1 MGAFPPEKLMNK
13 QRSSKIMAKAI
24 SERTPQIIAA
34 EINSIKDQTG
44 RMLLYSSVEI
54 GRRLTEAKSMVNHGE
69 WGKWLE
75 NSVSYSQST
84 ANKLMRLFEEYG
96 AKLTVGHQD
105 SSNSES
111 ITNLSYTQAII
122 LLGIPEEER
131 ESFIVEN
138 DVDGMSTREL
148 KEAVRERDQALNEK
162 AELQN
167 TLTANQG
174 AVTKITS
181 ERDELRKQTSGLR
194 AAIHTKE
201 LTIKTLQEKLDVAK
215 EGEASATKIVALQKD
230 IKAAQIKLSSNKV
243 SFLYNNIAKEFE
255 ELLKELT
262 KLAPAD
268 PEAHEK
274 YKSEVSGL
282 IGKIAERL

>member
-1 MGAFPPEKLMNK
+1 
-13 QRSSKIMAKAI
+13 MAKAI

-131 ESFIVEN
+131 ESF
-138 DVDGMSTREL
+138 
-148 KEAVRERDQALNEK
+148 
-162 AELQN
+162 
-167 TLTANQG
+167 
-174 AVTKITS
+174 
-181 ERDELRKQTSGLR
+181 
-194 AAIHTKE
+194 
-201 LTIKTLQEKLDVAK
+201 
-215 EGEASATKIVALQKD
+215 
-230 IKAAQIKLSSNKV
+230 
-243 SFLYNNIAKEFE
+243 
-255 ELLKELT
+255 
-262 KLAPAD
+262 
-268 PEAHEK
+268 
-274 YKSEVSGL
+274 
-282 IGKIAERL
+282 

>member
-13 QRSSKIMAKAI
+13 KRSLKNMANGLT
-24 SERTPQIIAA
+24 ERTPQIIAA

-54 GRRLTEAKSMVNHGE
+54 GRRLAEAKSMVNHGE

-75 NSVSYSQST
+75 SSVSYSQST
-84 ANKLMRLFEEYG
+84 ANKLMRVFDEYG
-96 AKLTVGHQD
+96 DKLTVAQNG
-105 SSNSES
+105 SNSES
-111 ITNLSYTQAII
+111 IPNLSYTQAII

-131 ESFIVEN
+131 ESFMAEN
-138 DVDGMSTREL
+138 DVTGMSTREL
-148 KEAVRERDQALNEK
+148 KQAVLERDQALSEK

-167 TLTANQG
+167 ALEVNQD
-174 AVTKITS
+174 AATKIIF
-181 ERDELRKQTSGLR
+181 ERDELRKQASGLQ
-194 AAIHTKE
+194 ATIHTKE
-201 LTIKTLQEKLDVAK
+201 LTIRTLQEKLEAAK
-215 EGEASATKIVALQKD
+215 QSEASAVKVTALEKE
-230 IKAAQIKLSSNKV
+230 IKAARIGLTANKV
-243 SFLYNNIAKEFE
+243 GFLYKSIAKEFE

-262 KLAPAD
+262 KLAPVD
-268 PEAHEK
+268 PEAHET

>member
-1 MGAFPPEKLMNK
+1 
-13 QRSSKIMAKAI
+13 MANGI

-54 GRRLTEAKSMVNHGE
+54 GRRLTEAKSIVNHGE

-84 ANKLMRLFEEYG
+84 ANKLMRLFEEYE
-96 AKLTVGHQD
+96 AKLTAGQD

-111 ITNLSYTQAII
+111 IPNLSYTQAII
-122 LLGIPEEER
+122 LWGIPEEEQ
-131 ESFIVEN
+131 ESFMAEH
-138 DVDGMSTREL
+138 DVASMSTREL
-148 KEAVRERDQALNEK
+148 KQAVRERDQALNEK

-167 TLTANQG
+167 ALTANQG
-174 AVTKITS
+174 AVTEITS
-181 ERDELRKQTSGLR
+181 ERDELRKQASGLQ

-201 LTIKTLQEKLDVAK
+201 LTIKTLQGKMDSAK
-215 EGEASATKIVALQKD
+215 EGEASAGKIAALEKD
-230 IKAAQIKLSSNKV
+230 IKAARIKLSAKKV
-243 SFLYNNIAKEFE
+243 SFLYNNITNEFE

-282 IGKIAERL
+282 IGKIAGRL

>member
-1 MGAFPPEKLMNK
+1 MNK
-13 QRSSKIMAKAI
+13 QRSSKIMAKGI
-24 SERTPQIIAA
+24 TERTPQIIAA

-44 RMLLYSSVEI
+44 RMLLYSSAEI

-84 ANKLMRLFEEYG
+84 ANKLMRLFEEYE
-96 AKLTVGHQD
+96 AKLTAGQD

-111 ITNLSYTQAII
+111 IPNLSYTQAII
-122 LLGIPEEER
+122 LWGIPEEER
-131 ESFIVEN
+131 ESFMTEN
-138 DVDGMSTREL
+138 DVASMSTREL
-148 KEAVRERDQALNEK
+148 KQAVQERDQALNEK

-167 TLTANQG
+167 ALTVNQC
-174 AVTKITS
+174 AVTEITS
-181 ERDELRKQTSGLR
+181 ERDGLRKQASGLQ

-201 LTIKTLQEKLDVAK
+201 LTIKTLQEKLNSAK
-215 EGEASATKIVALQKD
+215 EGEASAAKIAALEKD
-230 IKAAQIKLSSNKV
+230 IKATRIKLSANKV
-243 SFLYNNIAKEFE
+243 SFLYNNKAKEFE

>member
-1 MGAFPPEKLMNK
+1 MNK
-13 QRSSKIMAKAI
+13 QRSSKIMAKGI

-84 ANKLMRLFEEYG
+84 ANKLMRLFEEYE
-96 AKLTVGHQD
+96 AKLTAGQD

-111 ITNLSYTQAII
+111 IPNLSYTQAII

-131 ESFIVEN
+131 ESFMAEH
-138 DVDGMSTREL
+138 DVASMSTREL
-148 KEAVRERDQALNEK
+148 KQAVQERDQALNEK

-174 AVTKITS
+174 AVTEITY
-181 ERDELRKQTSGLR
+181 ERDELRKQASGLQ

-201 LTIKTLQEKLDVAK
+201 LTIKTLQEKLDSAK
-215 EGEASATKIVALQKD
+215 EGEASAGKIAALEKD
-230 IKAAQIKLSSNKV
+230 IKATRIKLSANKV

-274 YKSEVSGL
+274 YKSEVSGF

>member
-1 MGAFPPEKLMNK
+1 MVNG
-13 QRSSKIMAKAI
+13 IT
-24 SERTPQIIAA
+24 ERTPQIIAA

-44 RMLLYSSVEI
+44 RMLLYSSIEI

-96 AKLTVGHQD
+96 AKLTDGKD
-105 SSNSES
+105 SLNSES
-111 ITNLSYTQAII
+111 IPNLSYTQAII

-131 ESFIVEN
+131 KSFMEEH
-138 DVDGMSTREL
+138 DVASMSTREL
-148 KEAVRERDQALNEK
+148 KQAVLERDQALNEK

-167 TLTANQG
+167 ALTANQG
-174 AVTKITS
+174 AVTEITS
-181 ERDELRKQTSGLR
+181 ERDALSKQASGLQ

-201 LTIKTLQEKLDVAK
+201 LTIKTLQEKLDSAK
-215 EGEASATKIVALQKD
+215 EGEASAGKIAALEKD
-230 IKAAQIKLSSNKV
+230 IKAARIKLSANKV
-243 SFLYNNIAKEFE
+243 SFLYNNISNEFE

-262 KLAPAD
+262 KLAPTD
-268 PEAHEK
+268 PEAYEK
-274 YKSEVSGL
+274 CKSEVSGL

>member
-1 MGAFPPEKLMNK
+1 
-13 QRSSKIMAKAI
+13 MANAI
-24 SERTPQIIAA
+24 TERTPQIIAA

-69 WGKWLE
+69 WGNWLE
-75 NSVSYSQST
+75 SSVSYSQST

-96 AKLTVGHQD
+96 AKLTADHQD

-122 LLGIPEEER
+122 LLGIPENER
-131 ESFIVEN
+131 ESFISEN
-138 DVDGMSTREL
+138 DVASMSTREL
-148 KEAVRERDQALNEK
+148 KQAVMEKDQALSEK

-167 TLTANQG
+167 ALDANKG

-181 ERDELRKQTSGLR
+181 ERDELRKQASGLK
-194 AAIHTKE
+194 AAINVKE
-201 LTIKTLQEKLDVAK
+201 STIKTLQEQLDAAK
-215 EGEASATKIVALQKD
+215 KGDASAAKIAALQKD
-230 IKAAQIKLSSNKV
+230 IKAAQAKLSANKV
-243 SFLYNNIAKEFE
+243 VFLYNSISKEFE

-268 PEAHEK
+268 PESHEK
-274 YKSEVSGL
+274 YKGEVSVL
-282 IGKIAERL
+282 IGKIEERL

>member
-1 MGAFPPEKLMNK
+1 
-13 QRSSKIMAKAI
+13 MAKGI

-75 NSVSYSQST
+75 SSVSYSQST
-84 ANKLMRLFEEYG
+84 ANKLMRLFDEYG
-96 AKLTVGHQD
+96 AKLTTGQD
-105 SSNSES
+105 SGNSES
-111 ITNLSYTQAII
+111 IPNLSYTQAII

-131 ESFIVEN
+131 ESFVAEHDAAN
-138 DVDGMSTREL
+138 MSTREL
-148 KEAVRERDQALNEK
+148 KQAVQERDQAVNEK
-162 AELQN
+162 VELQN
-167 TLTANQG
+167 ALTANQG
-174 AVTKITS
+174 TVTEIAS
-181 ERDELRKQTSGLR
+181 ERDELRKQASGFQ

-201 LTIKTLQEKLDVAK
+201 LTIKTLQGKLDSARQS
-215 EGEASATKIVALQKD
+215 EASVEKIAVLEKD
-230 IKAAQIKLSSNKV
+230 IKVARIKLSANKV

-255 ELLKELT
+255 DLLSELT

-274 YKSEVSGL
+274 YKSEVSEL

>member
-1 MGAFPPEKLMNK
+1 
-13 QRSSKIMAKAI
+13 MANGI

-96 AKLTVGHQD
+96 AKLAAGQD

-111 ITNLSYTQAII
+111 IPNLSYTQAII
-122 LLGIPEEER
+122 LWGIPEEER
-131 ESFIVEN
+131 ETFVAEH
-138 DVDGMSTREL
+138 DVASMSTREL
-148 KEAVRERDQALNEK
+148 KQAVKERDQALNEK
-162 AELQN
+162 EELQN
-167 TLTANQG
+167 ALTVNQG
-174 AVTKITS
+174 AVTEITS
-181 ERDELRKQTSGLR
+181 ERDELRKQASGFQ
-194 AAIHTKE
+194 AVIHTKE
-201 LTIKTLQEKLDVAK
+201 LTIKTLQEKLDSARQSD
-215 EGEASATKIVALQKD
+215 ASVGKIAALEQD
-230 IKAAQIKLSSNKV
+230 IKAARIRLSANKV
-243 SFLYNNIAKEFE
+243 SFLYNNVAKEFE

-282 IGKIAERL
+282 IGRIAERL

>member
-1 MGAFPPEKLMNK
+1 
-13 QRSSKIMAKAI
+13 MAKAI

-181 ERDELRKQTSGLR
+181 ERDELRKQTSGLQ

-201 LTIKTLQEKLDVAK
+201 LTIKSLQEKMAAAK
-215 EGEASATKIVALQKD
+215 EGEASAAKIAALEKD
-230 IKAAQIKLSSNKV
+230 IKTAQIKLSANKV

-255 ELLKELT
+255 ELLKELI

>member
-1 MGAFPPEKLMNK
+1 
-13 QRSSKIMAKAI
+13 MAKGI
-24 SERTPQIIAA
+24 TERTPQIIAA

-96 AKLTVGHQD
+96 AKLTAGHQD

-111 ITNLSYTQAII
+111 IPNLSYTQAII

-131 ESFIVEN
+131 ESFMAER
-138 DVDGMSTREL
+138 DVASMSTREL
-148 KEAVRERDQALNEK
+148 KQAVQERDQALNEK

-167 TLTANQG
+167 ALTANQG
-174 AVTKITS
+174 AVTEITS
-181 ERDELRKQTSGLR
+181 ERDKLRKQASGLQ

-201 LTIKTLQEKLDVAK
+201 LTIKTLQEKLDSAK
-215 EGEASATKIVALQKD
+215 EGEASAGKIAALEKD
-230 IKAAQIKLSSNKV
+230 IKVARIKLSANKV
-243 SFLYNNIAKEFE
+243 SFLYNNITNEFE

-262 KLAPAD
+262 KLAPTD
-268 PEAHEK
+268 PEAYEK
-274 YKSEVSGL
+274 YKGEVSGL

>member
-1 MGAFPPEKLMNK
+1 
-13 QRSSKIMAKAI
+13 
-24 SERTPQIIAA
+24 
-34 EINSIKDQTG
+34 

-96 AKLTVGHQD
+96 AKLTAAQD
-105 SSNSES
+105 GSNSES
-111 ITNLSYTQAII
+111 IPDLSYTQAII

-131 ESFIVEN
+131 ESFMAEN
-138 DVDGMSTREL
+138 DVADMSTREL
-148 KEAVRERDQALNEK
+148 KQAVRERDQALNEK

-181 ERDELRKQTSGLR
+181 ERDELRKQTSGLQ

-201 LTIKTLQEKLDVAK
+201 LTIKSLQEKMAAAK
-215 EGEASATKIVALQKD
+215 EGEASAAKIAALEKD
-230 IKAAQIKLSSNKV
+230 IKTAQIKLSANKV

-255 ELLKELT
+255 ELLKELI